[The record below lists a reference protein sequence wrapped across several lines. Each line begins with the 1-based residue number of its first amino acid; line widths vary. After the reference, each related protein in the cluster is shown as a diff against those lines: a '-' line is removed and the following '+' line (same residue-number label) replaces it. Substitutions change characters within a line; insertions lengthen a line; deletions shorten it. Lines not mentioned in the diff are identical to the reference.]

1 MGEGIVMRSN
11 QRSWG
16 PGRALPAWLLVF
28 ACVLAGAPV
37 GAVQARELRGWSV
50 HADDYPVNQG
60 MQQFAQAMG
69 RISAGKHTA
78 RVYGNAQ
85 LAPQGKVLEEMGS
98 GAIDFAEIGVAGY
111 GDRVPALQV
120 LGMPYL
126 FHDSEQMFALLDGE
140 LGRLLSSELRKY
152 DVILLGW
159 YDGGTR
165 NFYHRS
171 KPLRRVSDFH
181 GEKLRVAASR
191 GYTQMVEALGGKPVT
206 LPFKDV
212 LGAFEKGQ
220 VDGAENNLPS
230 YESTGHYKLA
240 PHYTLTRHLVS
251 PEMLLMSRR
260 TWEQFDPAA
269 QRELLE
275 AGRLSALHMREQWNR
290 RLLEIQARLEKQGV
304 KFHAGGDAGP
314 MVRRMRPLY
323 EPLWASSD
331 PLSRQALG
339 LVLKSMAGR

>member
-1 MGEGIVMRSN
+1 MWAFVCG
-11 QRSWG
+11 
-16 PGRALPAWLLVF
+16 LVSVLGS
-28 ACVLAGAPV
+28 ALAGPL
-37 GAVQARELRGWSV
+37 QARELRGWSV

-60 MQQFAQAMG
+60 MQQFAQAVG
-69 RISAGKHTA
+69 RISAGSHTA

-85 LAPQGKVLEEMGS
+85 LAPQGKVLEELAG
-98 GAIDFAEIGVAGY
+98 GAIDFAEIGVLGY
-111 GDRVPALQV
+111 GDRIPALLV

-126 FHDSEQMFALLDGE
+126 FRDSEQMFALLDGE
-140 LGRLLSSELRKY
+140 LGRLLAAELRKH

-171 KPLRRVSDFH
+171 KPLRRVSDFA
-181 GEKLRVAASR
+181 GEKLRVAASS
-191 GYTQMVEALGGKPVT
+191 GAMQMVQALGAQPVP

-212 LGAFEKGQ
+212 LGALENGQ

-251 PEMLLMSRR
+251 PEVLLMSRR
-260 TWEQFDPAA
+260 AWDQFSPAA
-269 QRELLE
+269 QAQLLE
-275 AGRLSALHMREQWNR
+275 AGRLSALHMREQWGR

-323 EPLWASSD
+323 EPLWASAD

-339 LVLKSMAGR
+339 LVLRSMAGR

>member
-1 MGEGIVMRSN
+1 MGEGIVMRPN
-11 QRSWG
+11 QRSWR
-16 PGRALPAWLLVF
+16 PGGALPAWLLAF
-28 ACVLAGAPV
+28 ACVLAGASV

-60 MQQFAQAMG
+60 MQQFAQAVG
-69 RISAGKHTA
+69 RISAGQHTA

-111 GDRVPALQV
+111 GDRVAALQV
-120 LGMPYL
+120 LGLPYL

-140 LGRLLSSELRKY
+140 LGRLLSTELRK
-152 DVILLGW
+152 

-181 GEKLRVAASR
+181 GEKLCV
-191 GYTQMVEALGGKPVT
+191 
-206 LPFKDV
+206 
-212 LGAFEKGQ
+212 
-220 VDGAENNLPS
+220 
-230 YESTGHYKLA
+230 
-240 PHYTLTRHLVS
+240 
-251 PEMLLMSRR
+251 
-260 TWEQFDPAA
+260 
-269 QRELLE
+269 
-275 AGRLSALHMREQWNR
+275 
-290 RLLEIQARLEKQGV
+290 GV

-323 EPLWASSD
+323 EPPWASPD

-339 LVLKSMAGR
+339 LVLKSRAGR